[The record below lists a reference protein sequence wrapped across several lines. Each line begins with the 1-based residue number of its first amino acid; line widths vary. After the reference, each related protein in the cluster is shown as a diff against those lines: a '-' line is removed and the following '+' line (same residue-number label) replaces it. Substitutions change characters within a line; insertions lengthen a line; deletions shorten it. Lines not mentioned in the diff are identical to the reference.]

1 MCYHINQK
9 SHRDCAPIWFDF
21 EWISTSTIDSASD
34 NTDVELTAL
43 KRVRCERAPNNTRKS
58 LFLCCV
64 LYEHIVNN
72 NNNNEWA
79 IAKRKQKTKSRRI
92 IQWTFGPN
100 WIWSRINGVCHEKFA
115 SNWLILLRFII
126 MITGIVVFS
135 YIKKAGYF
143 VHLNISSHTSM
154 YANTM
159 TVHTGLGLWWCLCV
173 CVCRC
178 VFAYKCIP

>member
-21 EWISTSTIDSASD
+21 EWISTSTIDSTSD

-79 IAKRKQKTKSRRI
+79 IAKRKQKKIPENHSVNIWPELDLVQDWWGLPWKIRIKLIDSSSFHNYDNRNCCFLLHQKS
-92 IQWTFGPN
+92 
-100 WIWSRINGVCHEKFA
+100 
-115 SNWLILLRFII
+115 LLFR
-126 MITGIVVFS
+126 T
-135 YIKKAGYF
+135 
-143 VHLNISSHTSM
+143 
-154 YANTM
+154 
-159 TVHTGLGLWWCLCV
+159 
-173 CVCRC
+173 
-178 VFAYKCIP
+178 P